1 MDSSF
6 KYNFLSIR
14 SYGEKMVDKVVPLY
28 RIGSEIESM
37 LPTPDKATRE
47 LKRIEDAMKKAVRRA
62 ERK

>member
-1 MDSSF
+1 
-6 KYNFLSIR
+6 
-14 SYGEKMVDKVVPLY
+14 MVDKVVPLY